1 MVIVTVAVIRE
12 MFAEMVVRKNPELVA
27 RYYHPDFVLT
37 TNGSTQDYEAFE
49 RGHRGV
55 YGTDVTY
62 AVEYDDQA
70 WVEAPDRVAGRVW
83 ITVGSAER
91 AGQPIEVLFIAT
103 LRNGLIHRPWELTSP
118 DWSQLGE
125 FVDYPR

>member
-37 TNGSTQDYEAFE
+37 TNGSTQDYETFE
-49 RGHRGV
+49 RGH
-55 YGTDVTY
+55 
-62 AVEYDDQA
+62 
-70 WVEAPDRVAGRVW
+70 RVW
-83 ITVGSAER
+83 ITVGSAGR
-91 AGQPIEVLFIAT
+91 AGEPIEVRFIAT
-103 LRNGLIHRPWELTSP
+103 LRNGLVHLLWELTWP